1 LITSNIDI
9 FILHLFILFSEIG
22 DDDMRLATSDVF
34 EDKAGRGLLN
44 LAGFPRYFRKLMRI
58 NPFSWLWGQFEG
70 VEPTFFIQSL

>member
-9 FILHLFILFSEIG
+9 FISAPLILFSEIG

-44 LAGFPRYFRKLMRI
+44 LSWVSALFPKTYE
-58 NPFSWLWGQFEG
+58 N
-70 VEPTFFIQSL
+70 